1 MRAGCI
7 PEAVKA
13 FPEQVA
19 QRLVGQ
25 RLVGR
30 RVERLVQ
37 AQAQEA
43 SLQVEVTATVEQ
55 LAGVEVAATVQEP
68 E

>member
-1 MRAGCI
+1 VRAGCI

-19 QRLVGQ
+19 QRLVAQ

-37 AQAQEA
+37 AQKA
-43 SLQVEVTATVEQ
+43 SLQVEVTATVQQ
-55 LAGVEVAATVQEP
+55 LAGVAVAATVQEP